1 MAMKKPI
8 SVILKSKKTVF
19 TFKDISLL
27 WGMTDRKSAIAGIH
41 YYVSTG
47 DLYRIRRGIYAKDK
61 DYDKVELASRIY
73 TPAYVSFE
81 TVLART
87 GMIFQYYSQI
97 FVASYLAR
105 EIIIDGQKYVY
116 RKIKNTVLTDPAG
129 VLNQDGIAIATKER
143 AFLDTLYINK
153 DYHFDHLGVLNWE
166 LVFQFLPLYGNKRMT
181 QKVHALYNDI
191 KSGKQNL

>member
-1 MAMKKPI
+1 MKKPI
-8 SVILKSKKTVF
+8 SAILKSKKTVF

-27 WGMTDRKSAIAGIH
+27 WGMTDRKSAVAGINH
-41 YYVSTG
+41 YVSTG

-61 DYDKVELASRIY
+61 DYDKIELASRIY

-105 EIIIDGQKYVY
+105 EIIIDGQTYVY
-116 RKIKNTVLTDPAG
+116 RKIKDTVLTEAAG
-129 VLNQDGIAIATKER
+129 VLNQDGSAIATKER
-143 AFLDTLYINK
+143 AFLDTIYINT
-153 DYHFDHLGVLNWE
+153 DYHFDHLGILDWE
-166 LVFQFLPLYGNKRMT
+166 RVFEILPLYGNKRMT
-181 QKVHALYNDI
+181 QKVRVLYDDF
-191 KSGKQNL
+191 KAKNL

>member
-1 MAMKKPI
+1 MKKPI
-8 SVILKSKKTVF
+8 SAILKSKKTVF

-27 WGMTDRKSAIAGIH
+27 WGLTDRKSAVAGIN

-81 TVLART
+81 TVLARA

-97 FVASYLAR
+97 FVASYLTR
-105 EIIIDGQKYVY
+105 EITIDGQTYVY
-116 RKIKNTVLTDPAG
+116 RKIKDTVLTDAVG
-129 VLNQDGIAIATKER
+129 VLNQEGSAVATKER
-143 AFLDTLYINK
+143 AFLDTIYINT
-153 DYHFDHLGVLNWE
+153 DYHFDSLGLLDWDR
-166 LVFQFLPLYGNKRMT
+166 VFEILPLYNNKRMAK
-181 QKVHALYNDI
+181 KVHAHYDDF
-191 KSGKQNL
+191 KAGQ

>member
-1 MAMKKPI
+1 
-8 SVILKSKKTVF
+8 
-19 TFKDISLL
+19 
-27 WGMTDRKSAIAGIH
+27 MTDRKSAVAGIN

-81 TVLART
+81 TVLARA

-105 EIIIDGQKYVY
+105 EIIIDGQTYVY
-116 RKIKNTVLTDPAG
+116 RKIKDTVLTEAAG
-129 VLNQDGIAIATKER
+129 VLNQDGTAVATKER
-143 AFLDTLYINK
+143 AFLDTIYINT
-153 DYHFDHLGVLNWE
+153 DYHFDNLGALDWDR
-166 LVFQFLPLYGNKRMT
+166 VFDILPLYNNKRMAK
-181 QKVHALYNDI
+181 KVREHYDDFKA
-191 KSGKQNL
+191 GK

>member
-1 MAMKKPI
+1 MKKPI
-8 SVILKSKKTVF
+8 SAILKSKKTVF

-27 WGMTDRKSAIAGIH
+27 WGLTDRKSAVAGIN

-81 TVLART
+81 TVLARA

-97 FVASYLAR
+97 FVASYLTR
-105 EIIIDGQKYVY
+105 ELIIDGQTYVY
-116 RKIKNTVLTDPAG
+116 RKIKDTVLTDAAG
-129 VLNQDGIAIATKER
+129 VLNQDGTAIATKER
-143 AFLDTLYINK
+143 ALLDTIYINT
-153 DYHFDHLGVLNWE
+153 DYHFDNLGALDWDR
-166 LVFQFLPLYGNKRMT
+166 VFDILPLYNNKRMAK
-181 QKVHALYNDI
+181 KVREHYDDF
-191 KSGKQNL
+191 KVGQ

>member
-1 MAMKKPI
+1 MKKPI
-8 SVILKSKKTVF
+8 SAILKSKKTVF

-27 WGMTDRKSAIAGIH
+27 WGMTDRKSAVAGIN

-81 TVLART
+81 TVLARA

-97 FVASYLAR
+97 FVASYLTR
-105 EIIIDGQKYVY
+105 ELIIDGQTYVY
-116 RKIKNTVLTDPAG
+116 RKIKDTVLTDAAG
-129 VLNQDGIAIATKER
+129 VLNQDGTAIATKER
-143 AFLDTLYINK
+143 ALLDTIYINT
-153 DYHFDHLGVLNWE
+153 DYHFDNLGALDWDK
-166 LVFQFLPLYGNKRMT
+166 VFEILPLYRNKRMT
-181 QKVHALYNDI
+181 QKVRVLYDDF
-191 KSGKQNL
+191 KAKNL

>member
-1 MAMKKPI
+1 MKKPI
-8 SVILKSKKTVF
+8 TLILKSKKTVF

-27 WGMTDRKSAIAGIH
+27 WGLTDRKSTIAGIN

-81 TVLART
+81 TVLARA

-97 FVASYLAR
+97 FVASYLTR
-105 EIIIDGQKYVY
+105 EITIDAQAYVY
-116 RKIKNTVLTDPAG
+116 RKIKDIVLTDPAG
-129 VLNQDGIAIATKER
+129 VMNQEGISIATKER
-143 AFLDTLYINK
+143 AFLDTLYINT
-153 DYHFDHLGVLNWE
+153 DYHFDHLGGLDWDT
-166 LVFQFLPLYGNKRMT
+166 VFDILPRYKNKRMAK
-181 QKVHALYNDI
+181 KVHEHFDDFNAGEQ
-191 KSGKQNL
+191 KE

>member
-1 MAMKKPI
+1 MKKPI
-8 SVILKSKKTVF
+8 SAILKSKKTVF

-27 WGMTDRKSAIAGIH
+27 WGMTDRKSAVAGIN

-81 TVLART
+81 TMLARA

-97 FVASYLAR
+97 FIASYLTR

-153 DYHFDHLGVLNWE
+153 DYHFDHLGVLDWE
-166 LVFQFLPLYGNKRMT
+166 MVFQFLPLYGNKRMT
-181 QKVHALYNDI
+181 QKVRALYDDF
-191 KSGKQNL
+191 KAKNL

>member
-1 MAMKKPI
+1 MKKPI
-8 SVILKSKKTVF
+8 SAILKSKKTVF

-27 WGMTDRKSAIAGIH
+27 WGMTDRISAVAGIN

-81 TVLART
+81 TVLARA
-87 GMIFQYYSQI
+87 GLIFQYYSQI
-97 FVASYLAR
+97 FVASYLTR

-116 RKIKNTVLTDPAG
+116 RKIKNTVLTEPAG

-153 DYHFDHLGVLNWE
+153 DYHFDHLGVLDWE
-166 LVFQFLPLYGNKRMT
+166 MVFQILPLYGNKRMT
-181 QKVHALYNDI
+181 KKVRASYDDY
-191 KSGKQNL
+191 KSG

>member
-1 MAMKKPI
+1 MKKPI
-8 SVILKSKKTVF
+8 SAILKSKKTVF

-27 WGMTDRKSAIAGIH
+27 WGLTDRKSAVAGIN

-81 TVLART
+81 TVLARA

-97 FVASYLAR
+97 FVASYLTR
-105 EIIIDGQKYVY
+105 EITIDSQTYVY
-116 RKIKNTVLTDPAG
+116 RKIKDTVLTDAVG
-129 VLNQDGIAIATKER
+129 VLNQEGSAVATKER
-143 AFLDTLYINK
+143 AFLDTIYINT
-153 DYHFDHLGVLNWE
+153 DYHFDSLGLLDWDR
-166 LVFQFLPLYGNKRMT
+166 VFEILPLYNNKRMT
-181 QKVHALYNDI
+181 KKVHAHYDDF
-191 KSGKQNL
+191 KAGQ

>member
-1 MAMKKPI
+1 MKKPI
-8 SVILKSKKTVF
+8 SAILKSKKTVF

-27 WGMTDRKSAIAGIH
+27 WGLTDRKSAVAGIN

-81 TVLART
+81 TVLARV

-97 FVASYLAR
+97 FVASYLTR
-105 EIIIDGQKYVY
+105 ELIIDGQTYVY
-116 RKIKNTVLTDPAG
+116 RKIKDTVLTDAAG
-129 VLNQDGIAIATKER
+129 VLNQDGTAVATKER
-143 AFLDTLYINK
+143 ALLDTIYINK
-153 DYHFDHLGVLNWE
+153 DYHFDNLGALDWDR
-166 LVFQFLPLYGNKRMT
+166 VFDILPLYNNKRMAK
-181 QKVHALYNDI
+181 KVREHYDDFKA
-191 KSGKQNL
+191 GQ

>member
-1 MAMKKPI
+1 MKKPI
-8 SVILKSKKTVF
+8 SAILKSKKTVF

-27 WGMTDRKSAIAGIH
+27 WGLTDRKSAVAGIN

-81 TVLART
+81 TVLARV

-97 FVASYLAR
+97 FVASYLTR
-105 EIIIDGQKYVY
+105 ELIIDGQTYVY
-116 RKIKNTVLTDPAG
+116 RKIKDTVLTDAAG
-129 VLNQDGIAIATKER
+129 VLNQDGTAVATKER
-143 AFLDTLYINK
+143 ALLDTIYINT
-153 DYHFDHLGVLNWE
+153 DYHFDNLGALDWDR
-166 LVFQFLPLYGNKRMT
+166 VFDILPLYNNKRMAK
-181 QKVHALYNDI
+181 KVREHYDDFKA
-191 KSGKQNL
+191 GQ

>member
-1 MAMKKPI
+1 MKKPI
-8 SVILKSKKTVF
+8 SAILKSKKTVF

-27 WGMTDRKSAIAGIH
+27 WGLTDRKSAVAGIN

-81 TVLART
+81 TVLARA

-97 FVASYLAR
+97 FVASYLTR
-105 EIIIDGQKYVY
+105 EITIDSQTYVY
-116 RKIKNTVLTDPAG
+116 RKIKDTVLTDAVG
-129 VLNQDGIAIATKER
+129 VLNQEGSAVATKER
-143 AFLDTLYINK
+143 AFLDTIYINT
-153 DYHFDHLGVLNWE
+153 DYHFDSLGLLDWDR
-166 LVFQFLPLYGNKRMT
+166 VFEILPLYNNKRMAK
-181 QKVHALYNDI
+181 KVHAHYDDF
-191 KSGKQNL
+191 KAGH

>member
-1 MAMKKPI
+1 MKKPI

>member
-1 MAMKKPI
+1 MKKPI
-8 SVILKSKKTVF
+8 SAILKSKKTVF

-27 WGMTDRKSAIAGIH
+27 WGLTDRKSAVAGIN

-81 TVLART
+81 TVLARA

-97 FVASYLAR
+97 FVASYLTR
-105 EIIIDGQKYVY
+105 EITIDSQTYVY
-116 RKIKNTVLTDPAG
+116 RKIKDTVLTDAVG
-129 VLNQDGIAIATKER
+129 VLNQEGSAVATKER
-143 AFLDTLYINK
+143 AFLDTIYINT
-153 DYHFDHLGVLNWE
+153 DYHFDSLGLLDWDR
-166 LVFQFLPLYGNKRMT
+166 VFEILPLYNNKRMAK
-181 QKVHALYNDI
+181 KVHGHYDDFKA
-191 KSGKQNL
+191 GH

>member
-1 MAMKKPI
+1 MKKPI
-8 SVILKSKKTVF
+8 SAILKSKKTVF

-27 WGMTDRKSAIAGIH
+27 WGLTDRKSAVAGIN

-81 TVLART
+81 TVLARA

-97 FVASYLAR
+97 FVASYLTR
-105 EIIIDGQKYVY
+105 EITIDGQTYVY
-116 RKIKNTVLTDPAG
+116 RKIKDTVLTDAVG
-129 VLNQDGIAIATKER
+129 VLNQEGSAVATKER
-143 AFLDTLYINK
+143 AFLDTIYINT
-153 DYHFDHLGVLNWE
+153 DYHFDSLGLLDWDR
-166 LVFQFLPLYGNKRMT
+166 VFEILPLYNNKRMAK
-181 QKVHALYNDI
+181 KVHAHYDDF
-191 KSGKQNL
+191 KAGH

>member
-1 MAMKKPI
+1 MKKPI
-8 SVILKSKKTVF
+8 SAILKSKKTVF

-27 WGMTDRKSAIAGIH
+27 WGMTDRKSAVAGIN

-81 TVLART
+81 TVLARA

-105 EIIIDGQKYVY
+105 EIIIDGQTYVY
-116 RKIKNTVLTDPAG
+116 RKIKDTVLTEAAG
-129 VLNQDGIAIATKER
+129 VLNQDGTAVATKER
-143 AFLDTLYINK
+143 AFLDTIYINT
-153 DYHFDHLGVLNWE
+153 DYHFDNLGVLDWDK
-166 LVFQFLPLYGNKRMT
+166 VFEILPLYRNKRMT
-181 QKVHALYNDI
+181 QKVRVLYDDF
-191 KSGKQNL
+191 KAKNL

>member
-1 MAMKKPI
+1 MKKPI
-8 SVILKSKKTVF
+8 SAILKSKKTVF

-27 WGMTDRKSAIAGIH
+27 WGMVDRKSAVAGIN

-47 DLYRIRRGIYAKDK
+47 DLHRIRRGIYAKDK

-81 TVLART
+81 TVLARA

-97 FVASYLAR
+97 FVASYLTR

-153 DYHFDHLGVLNWE
+153 DYHFDHLGVLDWE
-166 LVFQFLPLYGNKRMT
+166 MVFQILPLYGNKRMT
-181 QKVHALYNDI
+181 QKVRASYDDF

>member
-1 MAMKKPI
+1 MKKPI
-8 SVILKSKKTVF
+8 SAILKSKQTVF

-27 WGMTDRKSAIAGIH
+27 WSLTDRKSAVAGIN

-81 TVLART
+81 TVLARA

-97 FVASYLAR
+97 FVASYLTR
-105 EIIIDGQKYVY
+105 EITIDSQTYVY
-116 RKIKNTVLTDPAG
+116 RKIKDTVLTDAVG
-129 VLNQDGIAIATKER
+129 VLNQEGSAVATKER
-143 AFLDTLYINK
+143 AFLDTIYINT
-153 DYHFDHLGVLNWE
+153 DYHFDSLGLLDWDR
-166 LVFQFLPLYGNKRMT
+166 VFEILPLYNNKRMAK
-181 QKVHALYNDI
+181 KVHAHYDDF
-191 KSGKQNL
+191 KAGH

>member
-1 MAMKKPI
+1 MKKPI
-8 SVILKSKKTVF
+8 SAILKSKKTVF

-27 WGMTDRKSAIAGIH
+27 WGLTDRKSAVAGIN

-81 TVLART
+81 TVLARA

-97 FVASYLAR
+97 FVASYLTR
-105 EIIIDGQKYVY
+105 EITIDSQTYVY
-116 RKIKNTVLTDPAG
+116 RKIKDTVLTDAVG
-129 VLNQDGIAIATKER
+129 VLNQEGSAVATKER
-143 AFLDTLYINK
+143 AFLDTIYINT
-153 DYHFDHLGVLNWE
+153 DYHFDSLGLLDWDRIFE
-166 LVFQFLPLYGNKRMT
+166 ILPLYNNKRMAK
-181 QKVHALYNDI
+181 KVHAHYDDF
-191 KSGKQNL
+191 KAGH

>member
-1 MAMKKPI
+1 M
-8 SVILKSKKTVF
+8 
-19 TFKDISLL
+19 L
-27 WGMTDRKSAIAGIH
+27 WGMTDRISAVAGIN

-81 TVLART
+81 TVLARA
-87 GMIFQYYSQI
+87 GLIFQYYSQI
-97 FVASYLAR
+97 FVASYLTR

-116 RKIKNTVLTDPAG
+116 RKIKNTVLTEPAG

-153 DYHFDHLGVLNWE
+153 DYHFDHLGVLDWE
-166 LVFQFLPLYGNKRMT
+166 MVFQILPLYGNKRMT
-181 QKVHALYNDI
+181 KKVRASYDDY
-191 KSGKQNL
+191 KSG

>member
-1 MAMKKPI
+1 MKKPL
-8 SVILKSKKTVF
+8 SLILKSKKTVF

-27 WGMTDRKSAIAGIH
+27 WGLTDRKSTIAGIN

-81 TVLART
+81 TVLARA

-97 FVASYLAR
+97 FVASYLTR
-105 EIIIDGQKYVY
+105 EISIDGQTYVF
-116 RKIKNTVLTDPAG
+116 RKIKDFVLTEPAG
-129 VLNQDGIAIATKER
+129 VINQDGSAIATKER
-143 AFLDTLYINK
+143 AFLDTLYTNT
-153 DYHFDHLGVLNWE
+153 DYHFDHLGALDWAT
-166 LVFQFLPLYGNKRMT
+166 VFDILPLYKNKRMA
-181 QKVHALYNDI
+181 KKASEHYDDFKARHE
-191 KSGKQNL
+191 KA

>member
-1 MAMKKPI
+1 MKKPI
-8 SVILKSKKTVF
+8 SLILKSKNTVF

-27 WGMTDRKSAIAGIH
+27 WGLTDRKSTIAGIN

-81 TVLART
+81 TVLARA

-97 FVASYLAR
+97 FVASYLTR
-105 EIIIDGQKYVY
+105 KITIDAQAYVY
-116 RKIKNTVLTDPAG
+116 RKIKGIVLTDPAG
-129 VLNQDGIAIATKER
+129 VTNQDGSAIATKER
-143 AFLDTLYINK
+143 AFLDTIYINT
-153 DYHFDHLGVLNWE
+153 DYHFDNLGTLDWE
-166 LVFQFLPLYGNKRMT
+166 RMFDLLPLYKNKRMAKKI
-181 QKVHALYNDI
+181 QEHYDDFKAGQQVL
-191 KSGKQNL
+191 

>member
-1 MAMKKPI
+1 MKKPI
-8 SVILKSKKTVF
+8 SAILKSKKTVF

-27 WGMTDRKSAIAGIH
+27 WGLTDRKSAVAGIH

-81 TVLART
+81 TVLARA

-97 FVASYLAR
+97 FVASYLTR
-105 EIIIDGQKYVY
+105 ELIIDGQTYVY
-116 RKIKNTVLTDPAG
+116 RKIKDTVLTDAAE
-129 VLNQDGIAIATKER
+129 VLNQDGTAVATKER
-143 AFLDTLYINK
+143 AFLDTIYINT
-153 DYHFDHLGVLNWE
+153 DYHFDNLGVLNWDRV
-166 LVFQFLPLYGNKRMT
+166 LDILPLYNNKRMAK
-181 QKVHALYNDI
+181 KVREHYDDFKA
-191 KSGKQNL
+191 GK